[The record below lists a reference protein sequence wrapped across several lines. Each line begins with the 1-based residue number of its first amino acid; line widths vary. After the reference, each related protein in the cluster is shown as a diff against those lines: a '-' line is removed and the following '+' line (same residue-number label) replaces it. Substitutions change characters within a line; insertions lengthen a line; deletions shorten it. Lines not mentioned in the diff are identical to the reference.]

1 MKRLALSLL
10 VLLFLASCAPKG
22 DMLSYQ
28 NGDVVAE
35 CLINGKYSA
44 NIIKK
49 EDFRA
54 LELTSDTLNGI
65 SFSCDGGVWSA
76 SIDEVSI
83 PIEKSSLVGV
93 SAITS
98 IFDLSESAITTAT
111 EGGVVSFDMAPL
123 TYTVTYNSLDLP
135 SNITVE
141 GNGLSIELEII
152 SITKT
157 DIK

>member
-1 MKRLALSLL
+1 
-10 VLLFLASCAPKG
+10 
-22 DMLSYQ
+22 MLSYQ
-28 NGDVVAE
+28 DGNIVAE
-35 CLINGKYSA
+35 CIINGKYGA
-44 NIIKK
+44 IIIKK

-54 LELTSDTLNGI
+54 LELTSGTLDGI
-65 SFSCDGGVWSA
+65 CFACESGSWSA
-76 SIDEVSI
+76 SIDSLSI

-93 SAITS
+93 VAITS

-111 EGGVVSFDMAPL
+111 EGGVISFNMDSL

-135 SNITVE
+135 SNIAIT